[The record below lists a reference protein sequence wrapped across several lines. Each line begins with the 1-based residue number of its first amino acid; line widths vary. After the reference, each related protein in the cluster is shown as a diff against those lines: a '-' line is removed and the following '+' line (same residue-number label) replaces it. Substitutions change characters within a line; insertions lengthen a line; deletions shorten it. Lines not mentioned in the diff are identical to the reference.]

1 MWILSTCGKF
11 VFLALRATFSQAR
24 PQVSPLACGPF
35 LLQETT
41 MTPRSI
47 RRAAERKASK
57 VARKAAI
64 NRENAQLS
72 TGPITEVGKAISSLN
87 ALKSGL
93 TGRTVLL
100 STDEAAQYQIHMQ
113 SYEDHFQPI
122 GPEEQALVQSLAD
135 TSWRLARIPGLEMAI
150 YAQGRIEFADEV
162 EEQAEAVRPALIEA
176 QTYLAYEKQIRNLHL
191 QEARLVRRREKE
203 TAELRHLQQ
212 ECIAKEA
219 REAAQ
224 PNRKSIIPEGLAE
237 FGFDFPSSETAH
249 RLPLAES
256 PYSHPTQANA
266 A

>member
-1 MWILSTCGKF
+1 MLFFSR
-11 VFLALRATFSQAR
+11 LARRFHHLRAGHFYCR
-24 PQVSPLACGPF
+24 KP
-35 LLQETT
+35 T

-47 RRAAERKASK
+47 RRAAERKANK
-57 VARKAAI
+57 LARKAAA

-72 TGPITEVGKAISSLN
+72 TGPVTETGKAISSLN

-100 STDEAAQYQIHMQ
+100 STDDAAQYQTHTQ
-113 SYEDHFQPI
+113 SYEDHFQPV

-135 TSWRLARIPGLEMAI
+135 TSWRLARIPGLEMAL
-150 YAQGRIEFADEV
+150 YAQGRIEFADEF
-162 EEQAEAVRPALIEA
+162 EEQDAAVRPALIEA

-203 TAELRHLQQ
+203 TAELRRLQQ
-212 ECIAKEA
+212 ERITKEA

-224 PNRKSIIPEGLAE
+224 PNRNPIIPEALPE
-237 FGFDFPSSETAH
+237 FGFDFSTNEIAH
-249 RLPLAES
+249 RVPSTDAIFS
-256 PYSHPTQANA
+256 RPPQANA